1 MKHLVYLHQNLRPHI
16 QVLFSW
22 IHGQVTHWLS
32 PLAGRLS
39 LTGRR
44 FIILRWVAVLL
55 TFLIQGV
62 LLYTMA
68 QLVELSIDL
77 MEVWT
82 ELAAKHLEITLDR
95 TE

>member
-22 IHGQVTHWLS
+22 VHRWVTHWLGYLVS
-32 PLAGRLS
+32 ELS

-44 FIILRWVAVLL
+44 LIILRWAGVCL
-55 TFLIQGV
+55 TLLIQGV
-62 LLYTMA
+62 MLYTLA
-68 QLVELSIDL
+68 ELIELCINL
-77 MEVWT
+77 MEVWA

-95 TE
+95 T

>member
-22 IHGQVTHWLS
+22 IHGQVTHWLT

-44 FIILRWVAVLL
+44 LTILRWA
-55 TFLIQGV
+55 GV
-62 LLYTMA
+62 LITLIAQAVMLYTLA
-68 QLVELSIDL
+68 QLIELVIDL
-77 MEVWT
+77 FEVWA

-95 TE
+95 T